1 MDNKVRELGMVKL
14 IQIQPS
20 GLIVRSVENEIY
32 DPSRRV
38 EVSSLF
44 ITSLGV
50 EAVSSNGERV
60 LDIHHIDHPDKAYD
74 NEDLVSI
81 GFTSHYEAMR
91 NRFGKH
97 VIDGTA
103 GENIVV
109 EFEQEV
115 WMDNIGKQIAIENAK
130 TGEKTYF
137 DVTRFAAPCDNFSHF
152 VADKQDERLPAADL
166 KSTLQFLNDGRRG
179 FLLVLSADQI
189 SATVQAGDRVFAVC

>member
-74 NEDLVSI
+74 DEDLVSI

-115 WMDNIGKQIAIENAK
+115 WMDNIGQQIAIENSN

-137 DVTRFAAPCDNFSHF
+137 DVTRFAAPCNNFSHF
-152 VADKQDERLPAADL
+152 VADKQDERLPAAEL